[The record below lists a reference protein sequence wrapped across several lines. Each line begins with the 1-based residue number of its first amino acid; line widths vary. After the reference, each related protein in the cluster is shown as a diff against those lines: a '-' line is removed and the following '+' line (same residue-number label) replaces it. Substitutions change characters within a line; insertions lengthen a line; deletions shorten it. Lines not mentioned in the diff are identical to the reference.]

1 MTEGDLYEKVAFGP
15 LALAATTL
23 GRGVAARAAGTA
35 ARGVGSFLWQGA
47 KSLAGMGTQG
57 PLQGAARA
65 GRAVGTGANAVNTA
79 MGMGQMAK
87 EIIRPNPPPS
97 PNSAN
102 TQATAFKAGSLQA
115 RVEKLAFGPT
125 NALNIAS
132 YLSMIGAEALPHDH
146 PWHARLEALGL
157 GGLATSTAAN
167 MISTPDEE
175 LKPGAK
181 DLAGLGLFASA
192 LHDRTKHAG
201 SLDDYRRA
209 LHSDSPETILA
220 GELADAEI
228 ARKMQGALGRG
239 SGGALGAII
248 GAGLGGAVQESGLLG
263 RRLPTGVGMAAGGLL
278 GGMAGYH
285 AGGQIPS
292 VRSPYEDMPRE
303 EALAKIREEIAA
315 RRTKHAS
322 HTDAAF
328 LALAGQ
334 AGPDAARAFA
344 HRLGSAE
351 KDMSHLTRAGG
362 TNKVASLPLYLAAL
376 TLGGGRG
383 VTEAVGYA
391 MGKSHQFT
399 PEEAEAARNT
409 PYNPLS
415 VAVPGAIGYHLGRAM
430 RAHDPDGKDLLDAV
444 GVSPYARRFREG
456 LGDALGGVA
465 DTLRAGSR

>member
-1 MTEGDLYEKVAFGP
+1 MIEGDLYEKVAFGP
-15 LALAATTL
+15 LAAVAGMGLRAAVSA
-23 GRGVAARAAGTA
+23 GARAAAPAIANGARTA
-35 ARGVGSFLWQGA
+35 GSFLWHGA
-47 KSLAGMGTQG
+47 RSLAGAPSTAQ
-57 PLQGAARA
+57 LTGAARA

-79 MGMGQMAK
+79 MGMGQLAK

-157 GGLATSTAAN
+157 GGLAASTAAN

-192 LHDRTKHAG
+192 LHDRVKHAG

-239 SGGALGAII
+239 AGGTFGAIL
-248 GAGLGGAVQESGLLG
+248 GAGLGGAIQESGLLG
-263 RRLPTGVGMAAGGLL
+263 HRLPNGIGMATGGILGGL
-278 GGMAGYH
+278 AGYG
-285 AGGQIPS
+285 AGSQIPS
-292 VRSPYEDMPRE
+292 VHSPYEDMPRE

-315 RRTKHAS
+315 R
-322 HTDAAF
+322 
-328 LALAGQ
+328 
-334 AGPDAARAFA
+334 
-344 HRLGSAE
+344 
-351 KDMSHLTRAGG
+351 
-362 TNKVASLPLYLAAL
+362 
-376 TLGGGRG
+376 
-383 VTEAVGYA
+383 
-391 MGKSHQFT
+391 
-399 PEEAEAARNT
+399 
-409 PYNPLS
+409 
-415 VAVPGAIGYHLGRAM
+415 GA
-430 RAHDPDGKDLLDAV
+430 
-444 GVSPYARRFREG
+444 
-456 LGDALGGVA
+456 
-465 DTLRAGSR
+465 

>member
-192 LHDRTKHAG
+192 LHDRMKHA
-201 SLDDYRRA
+201 A
-209 LHSDSPETILA
+209 H
-220 GELADAEI
+220 ADAE
-228 ARKMQGALGRG
+228 
-239 SGGALGAII
+239 
-248 GAGLGGAVQESGLLG
+248 
-263 RRLPTGVGMAAGGLL
+263 
-278 GGMAGYH
+278 
-285 AGGQIPS
+285 
-292 VRSPYEDMPRE
+292 
-303 EALAKIREEIAA
+303 
-315 RRTKHAS
+315 
-322 HTDAAF
+322 F

-376 TLGGGRG
+376 ALGSGRG
-383 VTEAVGYA
+383 VSEAAGYA

-415 VAVPGAIGYHLGRAM
+415 VAVPGAIGYHLGRSM
-430 RAHDPDGKDLLDAV
+430 RAHDPDRKDFLDAV

-456 LGDALGGVA
+456 LGDALGNVA
-465 DTLRAGSR
+465 DTLREGSQ

>member
-192 LHDRTKHAG
+192 LHDRMKHA
-201 SLDDYRRA
+201 A
-209 LHSDSPETILA
+209 H
-220 GELADAEI
+220 ADAE
-228 ARKMQGALGRG
+228 
-239 SGGALGAII
+239 
-248 GAGLGGAVQESGLLG
+248 
-263 RRLPTGVGMAAGGLL
+263 
-278 GGMAGYH
+278 
-285 AGGQIPS
+285 
-292 VRSPYEDMPRE
+292 
-303 EALAKIREEIAA
+303 
-315 RRTKHAS
+315 
-322 HTDAAF
+322 F

-351 KDMSHLTRAGG
+351 KDMSHLTRAGA
-362 TNKVASLPLYLAAL
+362 TNKVA
-376 TLGGGRG
+376 TLGLAFSGAAGFLP
-383 VTEAVGYA
+383 EAAGYA
-391 MGKSHQFT
+391 LGKSHRYT
-399 PEEAEAARNT
+399 PEEAAAVRDT
-409 PYNPLS
+409 PYNLWASFLP
-415 VAVPGAIGYHLGRAM
+415 GYHGYFFGTKVRASEGDRPDVFDHAGATPRIRDLR
-430 RAHDPDGKDLLDAV
+430 RALAGYLDGA
-444 GVSPYARRFREG
+444 
-456 LGDALGGVA
+456 A